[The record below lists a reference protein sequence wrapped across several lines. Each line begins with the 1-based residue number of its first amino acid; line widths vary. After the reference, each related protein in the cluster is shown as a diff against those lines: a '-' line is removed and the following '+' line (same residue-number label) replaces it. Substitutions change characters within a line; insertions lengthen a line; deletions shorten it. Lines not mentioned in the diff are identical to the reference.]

1 MSWPSREVPG
11 NPREFPRNSQDSWEM
26 LGNAWNSFKIKL
38 DTVGRGV
45 NLGTIAKV
53 DIVGVVDDFSKNG
66 AE

>member
-1 MSWPSREVPG
+1 MSWASREVPG
-11 NPREFPRNSQDSWEM
+11 NPREFPGTPGNSREM

-45 NLGTIAKV
+45 DLGTIAKV
-53 DIVGVVDDFSKNG
+53 DIVGGVDDFSKNG

>member
-1 MSWPSREVPG
+1 MSWASR
-11 NPREFPRNSQDSWEM
+11 EM

-45 NLGTIAKV
+45 DLGTIAKV

-66 AE
+66 PE